1 MKGCLMLMMVLAGTW
16 SSALSALPQST
27 SRDAGQKT
35 HQIWGTIQAIKGT
48 QITLETRDKRTVE
61 VDAAPAIKNFR
72 SSVLTVGGTV
82 MVQGAYDAKGVLHAE
97 SIQRAKAS
105 PATWPADR

>member
-1 MKGCLMLMMVLAGTW
+1 V
-16 SSALSALPQST
+16 SALPQST
-27 SRDAGQKT
+27 SKDADQKT
-35 HQIWGTIQAIKGT
+35 HQICGTIQAIKGT
-48 QITLETRDKRTVE
+48 QITLETRDKSTVE

-82 MVQGAYDAKGVLHAE
+82 MVQGAYDPKGVLHAE
-97 SIQRAKAS
+97 SIQRAKSS